1 MILLRDNMDAQD
13 KKIAT
18 DLSYEIIKEVSRAIR
33 PYVGKPESGEKVK
46 IGADGTPTSFID
58 IVAEEKVINILKN
71 APVLSYIVSE
81 EIGELKLG
89 KGTKR
94 SISLTQELRRDDIED
109 EERPKFI
116 FLVDPIDGTSNAIKE
131 IPAFGISIAVASVPE
146 GRLATLND
154 VELGFISNFG
164 NGNFFE
170 AEKGKGCW
178 LNNEEVHPSNII
190 NFSDITLGGFTKSG
204 TSSASQLVDN
214 ARRMRVLGS
223 VVLEISYVASGR
235 YDAFIDLRG
244 SRIIDIA
251 ASKLILEEAGG
262 IITDKYGEKLNNKL
276 SIHEKTIVIAANN
289 KILHK
294 QMIDTLNDNQTDFIG
309 KIGIVSR
316 IDQDRPILFA
326 AKIIDYLLTN
336 GREVVIE
343 KRLAKELQ
351 TLKEHPKLDKIIA
364 KTKKN
369 YPELA
374 PFLDDI
380 NFKIDYP
387 QIEENIF
394 DLECDMAIVLGGD
407 GTLLRAQAKMKPET
421 PIFGVNMGTVGFL
434 TEIEATDTFEALE
447 EVLRGNYYKEKR
459 SKLVVSHENHHY
471 SAMNEVVIMTDK
483 PAKMLHFE
491 IKVDG
496 EIIEEVRADGLIVST
511 PSGSTAYA
519 MSAGGP
525 IMDPKV
531 GGFIIIPI
539 CPYKLGARPFI
550 VSDNS
555 EITVKLLKKGKT
567 AVFVMD
573 GQRNEEAEYEEEIKF
588 KRSEKDVYLIR
599 TSTKYFYKKV
609 KNKLSE
615 GGINKNRC

>member
-1 MILLRDNMDAQD
+1 MDAQD

-251 ASKLILEEAGG
+251 ASKLGG

-351 TLKEHPKLDKIIA
+351 NLKEHPKLDKIIA
-364 KTKKN
+364 KTKKK

-525 IMDPKV
+525 IVDPKV

>member
-1 MILLRDNMDAQD
+1 MDAQD

-294 QMIDTLNDNQTDFIG
+294 QMIDTLNDTAESTRTVRYSLPQKSSTIFSQTEG
-309 KIGIVSR
+309 KSSSKR
-316 IDQDRPILFA
+316 DLQKSFRPLRNIRSWTKSLQKPKRTIL
-326 AKIIDYLLTN
+326 N
-336 GREVVIE
+336 
-343 KRLAKELQ
+343 
-351 TLKEHPKLDKIIA
+351 
-364 KTKKN
+364 
-369 YPELA
+369 
-374 PFLDDI
+374 
-380 NFKIDYP
+380 
-387 QIEENIF
+387 
-394 DLECDMAIVLGGD
+394 
-407 GTLLRAQAKMKPET
+407 LLRFWM
-421 PIFGVNMGTVGFL
+421 
-434 TEIEATDTFEALE
+434 
-447 EVLRGNYYKEKR
+447 
-459 SKLVVSHENHHY
+459 
-471 SAMNEVVIMTDK
+471 
-483 PAKMLHFE
+483 
-491 IKVDG
+491 
-496 EIIEEVRADGLIVST
+496 
-511 PSGSTAYA
+511 
-519 MSAGGP
+519 
-525 IMDPKV
+525 
-531 GGFIIIPI
+531 
-539 CPYKLGARPFI
+539 
-550 VSDNS
+550 
-555 EITVKLLKKGKT
+555 
-567 AVFVMD
+567 
-573 GQRNEEAEYEEEIKF
+573 
-588 KRSEKDVYLIR
+588 
-599 TSTKYFYKKV
+599 TSTSRLIILKSRKISSTLNATWQSF
-609 KNKLSE
+609 LE
-615 GGINKNRC
+615 GTEHF

>member
-1 MILLRDNMDAQD
+1 MDAQD

-71 APVLSYIVSE
+71 APVLSYIISE
-81 EIGELKLG
+81 EIGELRLG

-94 SISLTQELRRDDIED
+94 SISLTHELRREDIED
-109 EERPKFI
+109 DERPKFI

-131 IPAFGISIAVASVPE
+131 IPAFGISIAVASVPK

-178 LNNEEVHPSNII
+178 LNNEEVHPTNIV

-276 SIHEKTIVIAANN
+276 SIHERTIVIAANN

-309 KIGIVSR
+309 KIGIVGR
-316 IDQDRPILFA
+316 IDQNRSILFS
-326 AKIIDYLLTN
+326 AKIIDYLLIN

-343 KRLAKELQ
+343 KRLAKKLQ
-351 TLKEHPKLDKIIA
+351 DLKENPDLSKIIK
-364 KTKKN
+364 KTQRD
-369 YPELA
+369 YPDIAHL
-374 PFLDDI
+374 LDDI
-380 NFKIDYP
+380 NFKIDYK
-387 QIEENIF
+387 QIAEDIF
-394 DLECDMAIVLGGD
+394 DFDCDMAIVLGGD
-407 GTLLRAQAKMKPET
+407 GTLLRAQAKMKDET
-421 PIFGVNMGTVGFL
+421 PIFGINMGTVGFL
-434 TEIEATDTFEALE
+434 TEIESKDTFEALE
-447 EVLRGNYYKEKR
+447 YVLSGNYYKEKR

-471 SAMNEVVIMTDK
+471 SAMNEVVIMTEK
-483 PAKMLHFE
+483 PAKMLHFQ

-496 EIIEEVRADGLIVST
+496 EIIEEVRADGLIIST

-525 IMDPKV
+525 IVDPKV
-531 GGFIIIPI
+531 DGFIIIPI

-555 EITVKLLKKGKT
+555 EITVKLLKKGKS

-588 KRSEKDVYLIR
+588 KKSDKNVYMIR

-609 KNKLSE
+609 KEKLRE
-615 GGINKNRC
+615 GGINKEGDWC

>member
-1 MILLRDNMDAQD
+1 MDAQD

-131 IPAFGISIAVASVPE
+131 IPAYGISIAVAGVPE
-146 GRLATLND
+146 GRIATLND

-178 LNNEEVHPSNII
+178 LNNEEVHPSNIV

-204 TSSASQLVDN
+204 TSTASQLVDN
-214 ARRMRVLGS
+214 ARRMRALGS
-223 VVLEISYVASGR
+223 VDLEISYVASGR

-351 TLKEHPKLDKIIA
+351 KIKEHPKLDKIIA

-369 YPELA
+369 YPDLA

-387 QIEENIF
+387 QIECNIF
-394 DLECDMAIVLGGD
+394 DFDCDMAIVLGGD
-407 GTLLRAQAKMKPET
+407 GTLLRAQSKMKPET

-434 TEIEATDTFEALE
+434 TEIEAADTFHALE
-447 EVLRGNYYKEKR
+447 EVLKGNYYKEKR

-491 IKVDG
+491 IQVDG

-525 IMDPKV
+525 IVDPKV

-609 KNKLSE
+609 KDKLSE

>member
-1 MILLRDNMDAQD
+1 MDAQD

-58 IVAEEKVINILKN
+58 IIAEEKVINILKN
-71 APVLSYIVSE
+71 APVLSYIISE
-81 EIGELKLG
+81 EIGELRLG

-94 SISLTQELRRDDIED
+94 SISLTHELRREDIED
-109 EERPKFI
+109 DERPKFI

-131 IPAFGISIAVASVPE
+131 IPAFGISIAVASVPK

-178 LNNEEVHPSNII
+178 LNNEEVHPTNIV

-276 SIHEKTIVIAANN
+276 SIHERTIVIAANN

-309 KIGIVSR
+309 KIGIVGR
-316 IDQDRPILFA
+316 IDQNRSILFS
-326 AKIIDYLLTN
+326 AKIIDYLLIN

-343 KRLAKELQ
+343 KRLAKKLQ
-351 TLKEHPKLDKIIA
+351 DLKENPDLSKIIK
-364 KTKKN
+364 KTQRD
-369 YPELA
+369 YPDIAHL
-374 PFLDDI
+374 LDDI
-380 NFKIDYP
+380 NFKIDYK
-387 QIEENIF
+387 QIAEDIF
-394 DLECDMAIVLGGD
+394 AFDCDMAIVLGGD
-407 GTLLRAQAKMKPET
+407 GTLLRAQAKMKDET
-421 PIFGVNMGTVGFL
+421 PIFGINMGTVGFL
-434 TEIEATDTFEALE
+434 TEIESKDTFEALE
-447 EVLRGNYYKEKR
+447 YVLSGNYYKEKR

-471 SAMNEVVIMTDK
+471 SAMNEVVIMTEK
-483 PAKMLHFE
+483 PAKMLHFQ

-525 IMDPKV
+525 IVDPKV
-531 GGFIIIPI
+531 DGFIIIPI

-555 EITVKLLKKGKT
+555 EITVKLLKKGKS

-588 KRSEKDVYLIR
+588 KKSDKNVYMIR

-609 KNKLSE
+609 KEKLRE
-615 GGINKNRC
+615 GGINKEGDWC

>member
-1 MILLRDNMDAQD
+1 MDAQD

-351 TLKEHPKLDKIIA
+351 NLKEHPKLDKIIA

-525 IMDPKV
+525 IVDPKV

>member
-1 MILLRDNMDAQD
+1 MDAQD

-71 APVLSYIVSE
+71 APVLSYIISE

-94 SISLTQELRRDDIED
+94 SISLTHELRREDIED
-109 EERPKFI
+109 DERPKFI

-131 IPAFGISIAVASVPE
+131 IPAFGISIAVASVPK

-178 LNNEEVHPSNII
+178 LNNEEVHPTNIV

-276 SIHEKTIVIAANN
+276 SIHERTIVIAANN

-309 KIGIVSR
+309 KIGIVGR
-316 IDQDRPILFA
+316 IDQNRSILFS
-326 AKIIDYLLTN
+326 AKIIDYLLIN

-343 KRLAKELQ
+343 KRLAKKLQ
-351 TLKEHPKLDKIIA
+351 DLKENPDLSKIIK
-364 KTKKN
+364 KTQRD
-369 YPELA
+369 YPDIAHL
-374 PFLDDI
+374 LDDI
-380 NFKIDYP
+380 NFKIDYK
-387 QIEENIF
+387 QIAEDIF
-394 DLECDMAIVLGGD
+394 AFDCDMAIVLGGD
-407 GTLLRAQAKMKPET
+407 GTLLRAQAKMKDET
-421 PIFGVNMGTVGFL
+421 PIFGINMGTVGFL
-434 TEIEATDTFEALE
+434 TEIESKNTFEALE
-447 EVLRGNYYKEKR
+447 YVLSGNYYKEKR

-471 SAMNEVVIMTDK
+471 SAMNEVVIMTEK
-483 PAKMLHFE
+483 PAKMLHFQ

-496 EIIEEVRADGLIVST
+496 EIIEEVRADGLIIST

-525 IMDPKV
+525 IVDPKV
-531 GGFIIIPI
+531 DGFIIIPI

-555 EITVKLLKKGKT
+555 EITVKLLKKGKS

-588 KRSEKDVYLIR
+588 KKSDKNVYMIR

-609 KNKLSE
+609 KEKLRE
-615 GGINKNRC
+615 GGINKEGDWC

>member
-1 MILLRDNMDAQD
+1 MDAQD

-131 IPAFGISIAVASVPE
+131 IPAYGISIAVASVPE
-146 GRLATLND
+146 GRIATLND

-178 LNNEEVHPSNII
+178 LNNEEVHPSNIV

-204 TSSASQLVDN
+204 TSTASQLVDN

-351 TLKEHPKLDKIIA
+351 KIKEHPKLDKIIA

-369 YPELA
+369 YPDLA

-387 QIEENIF
+387 QIECNIF
-394 DLECDMAIVLGGD
+394 DFDCDMAIVLGGD
-407 GTLLRAQAKMKPET
+407 GTLLRAQSKMKPET

-434 TEIEATDTFEALE
+434 TEIEAADTFHA
-447 EVLRGNYYKEKR
+447 
-459 SKLVVSHENHHY
+459 LVVSHENHHY

-491 IKVDG
+491 IQVDG

-525 IMDPKV
+525 IVDPKV

-609 KNKLSE
+609 KDKLSE

>member
-1 MILLRDNMDAQD
+1 M
-13 KKIAT
+13 
-18 DLSYEIIKEVSRAIR
+18 
-33 PYVGKPESGEKVK
+33 
-46 IGADGTPTSFID
+46 
-58 IVAEEKVINILKN
+58 
-71 APVLSYIVSE
+71 
-81 EIGELKLG
+81 
-89 KGTKR
+89 
-94 SISLTQELRRDDIED
+94 
-109 EERPKFI
+109 
-116 FLVDPIDGTSNAIKE
+116 
-131 IPAFGISIAVASVPE
+131 
-146 GRLATLND
+146 
-154 VELGFISNFG
+154 
-164 NGNFFE
+164 
-170 AEKGKGCW
+170 
-178 LNNEEVHPSNII
+178 
-190 NFSDITLGGFTKSG
+190 
-204 TSSASQLVDN
+204 
-214 ARRMRVLGS
+214 
-223 VVLEISYVASGR
+223 
-235 YDAFIDLRG
+235 
-244 SRIIDIA
+244 
-251 ASKLILEEAGG
+251 
-262 IITDKYGEKLNNKL
+262 
-276 SIHEKTIVIAANN
+276 IAANN

-351 TLKEHPKLDKIIA
+351 NLKEHPKLDKIIA
-364 KTKKN
+364 KTKKK

>member
-1 MILLRDNMDAQD
+1 MDAQD

-351 TLKEHPKLDKIIA
+351 NLKEHPKLDKIIA
-364 KTKKN
+364 KTKKK

-525 IMDPKV
+525 IVDPKV